1 MRLLKPLTLLSWFL
15 TFGFSIGAQGQPVQT
30 SPIDLTV
37 PPLINAGGGDGVLGS
52 IQAFDFA
59 LLNIETNERERK
71 AREEQAAKVQGMVT
85 AGLISALD
93 LAAPTKAML
102 EFNKAVNAL
111 QKQQTKEAVTYLQKA
126 IADYPKFVS
135 AHNNLGT
142 GYLELGDSVQAR
154 AEFEAAAQLDD

>member
-1 MRLLKPLTLLSWFL
+1 MTPKSASIRKQPRYQQSLSSEAASVLLSGAQPKPMRSLKPLALLSLFL
-15 TFGFSIGAQGQPVQT
+15 TIGFSIGAQGQPVQT

-85 AGLISALD
+85 AGIISALD

-102 EFNKAVNAL
+102 EFNRAVSAL
-111 QKQQTKEAVTYLQKA
+111 Q
-126 IADYPKFVS
+126 
-135 AHNNLGT
+135 
-142 GYLELGDSVQAR
+142 
-154 AEFEAAAQLDD
+154 